1 MFDPDSI
8 PDVQRLIRQ
17 ATSSDSR
24 LLDGVL
30 RDVAAIGPEVRV
42 IQPRQ
47 SSAVSLVASDGGNN
61 QLRFNPFTMQVIRV
75 VDSHGVELFLDVV
88 SPTTDT
94 VELGERHLADPD
106 SVLGVLMRDLGV
118 SSLAELSP
126 MIPPEP
132 RFAGWPMVFRDLCEW
147 AVLYWLVCYSNWGST
162 TLIVRDGLLRS
173 RIFSGDL
180 FHTMYTRMREAI
192 ARTRRKWKRDVFVVG
207 IAKRS
212 EVVERYRM
220 AMSLANLFPTG
231 HPYFA
236 AIPYDL
242 QRRVYQRA
250 DYIRPPTDPDAHDDR
265 AHLDGPADRARLGD
279 PQART
284 DGTADGAERPGDRTA
299 DGVAGGERPP
309 AVARSAHAPTYNMGA
324 MHLVRFGSESGD
336 PVWTVDLLHDQRDRA
351 QEVFGTLLYDA
362 QSGFPVPYYP
372 LCLQEADQH
381 AHVADFDLEILQDSL
396 VEAVREQVPPDRRH
410 LFDAFN
416 KLYVSDVAARRYR

>member
-8 PDVQRLIRQ
+8 PDVQRLIRE

-24 LLDGVL
+24 LLGHVMADI
-30 RDVAAIGPEVRV
+30 DAIKPEVRV

-61 QLRFNPFTMQVIRV
+61 QLRFNPFTMQVVRV

-94 VELGERHLADPD
+94 VELGERHLSDPD
-106 SVLGVLMRDLGV
+106 SVLGILMRDLGV

-126 MIPPEP
+126 MIRSE
-132 RFAGWPMVFRDLCEW
+132 RQWSGWPEVFRDLCEW
-147 AVLYWLVCYSNWGST
+147 AVLYWLVCYSNWASS

-173 RIFSGDL
+173 RVFADDL
-180 FHTMYTRMREAI
+180 FHAMYTRMRDAI
-192 ARTRRKWKRDVFVVG
+192 DRTRRKWKRDVFIVG

-242 QRRVYQRA
+242 QRRVYRRP
-250 DYIRPPTDPDAHDDR
+250 DYIRPPA
-265 AHLDGPADRARLGD
+265 GADRE
-279 PQART
+279 RT
-284 DGTADGAERPGDRTA
+284 
-299 DGVAGGERPP
+299 GGGP
-309 AVARSAHAPTYNMGA
+309 VSVPTHNMGA

-381 AHVADFDLEILQDSL
+381 AQVADFDLEILQDSL